1 MSTYTV
7 LLEYIYLFI
16 SIYELFK
23 LNSKEMKLWNF
34 INMKDNLL
42 TICYLNVFTKN
53 DQTAGAWLN
62 HGTKHHTNNHSQCL
76 KTEVYHL

>member
-1 MSTYTV
+1 
-7 LLEYIYLFI
+7 
-16 SIYELFK
+16 
-23 LNSKEMKLWNF
+23 MKLWNF

-76 KTEVYHL
+76 KTEVYHF